1 MLAGSNRDI
10 WERAITSLEKLH
22 AVAND
27 NKAGTEETGLVTVEK
42 NNGGKSKLFN
52 LKDTAIL

>member
-10 WERAITSLEKLH
+10 WERAITSLEELH

-42 NNGGKSKLFN
+42 QFN